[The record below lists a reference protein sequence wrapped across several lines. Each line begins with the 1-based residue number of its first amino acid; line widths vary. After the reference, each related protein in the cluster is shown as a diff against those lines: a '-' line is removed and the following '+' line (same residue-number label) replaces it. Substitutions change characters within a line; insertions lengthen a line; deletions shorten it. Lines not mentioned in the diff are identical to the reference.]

1 MSHFFF
7 FLQSLYSRT
16 YEVLYVNYL
25 SRKEEKN
32 GSSRGGGLETN
43 YVMQIHYIHV
53 FTWFIYF
60 EAFLNKLKNN
70 KKEFQFREII
80 PN

>member
-1 MSHFFF
+1 MSQFFFF

-53 FTWFIYF
+53 FT
-60 EAFLNKLKNN
+60 
-70 KKEFQFREII
+70 
-80 PN
+80 